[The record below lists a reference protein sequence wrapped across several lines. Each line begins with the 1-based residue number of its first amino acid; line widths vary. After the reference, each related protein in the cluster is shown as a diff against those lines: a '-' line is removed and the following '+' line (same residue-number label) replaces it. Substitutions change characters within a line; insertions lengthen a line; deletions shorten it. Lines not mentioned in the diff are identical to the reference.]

1 MQKRDFKAIS
11 LRDFRLGVSPAES
24 VRQTQK
30 AFGEESVNI
39 RTVRNWYAKFRLGDY
54 SLEDKHGGGMGFSID
69 DERLKQ
75 VVEQNPRTTVREIA
89 EELGAAKSTVHRH
102 LQAIGKVKKLEQWVP
117 HELTDMNKK
126 NRMIIAHSLLN
137 RQRSEDFLDRLITC
151 DEKWILYDNR
161 RRSAQWLDKD
171 EPAKHIPKP
180 ALHSRKTMVTVW
192 WTAREVIHYSFFQQ
206 VNSSDKNAKFIQNTR
221 KHGI

>member
-1 MQKRDFKAIS
+1 
-11 LRDFRLGVSPAES
+11 
-24 VRQTQK
+24 
-30 AFGEESVNI
+30 
-39 RTVRNWYAKFRLGDY
+39 
-54 SLEDKHGGGMGFSID
+54 MGFSID

-137 RQRSEDFLDRLITC
+137 RQRSEDFLDRLIT
-151 DEKWILYDNR
+151 
-161 RRSAQWLDKD
+161 
-171 EPAKHIPKP
+171 
-180 ALHSRKTMVTVW
+180 
-192 WTAREVIHYSFFQQ
+192 
-206 VNSSDKNAKFIQNTR
+206 
-221 KHGI
+221 

>member
-1 MQKRDFKAIS
+1 MD
-11 LRDFRLGVSPAES
+11 VSPAES
-24 VRQTQK
+24 ARQAQK
-30 AFGEESVNI
+30 AFGKESVNI
-39 RTVRNWYAKFRLGDY
+39 CTVRNWYAKFRLGDY
-54 SLEDKHGGGMGFSID
+54 SLEDKHGRGMGFNID
-69 DERLKQ
+69 DERLEQ

-102 LQAIGKVKKLEQWVP
+102 LQAVGKVKKLEKWVP

-161 RRSAQWLDKD
+161 RRPAQWLDKD
-171 EPAKHIPKP
+171 EPVKHIPKP

-192 WTAREVIHYSFFQQ
+192 WTAREVIHYIFLPTGQAITSESYCAELEA
-206 VNSSDKNAKFIQNTR
+206 V
-221 KHGI
+221 H